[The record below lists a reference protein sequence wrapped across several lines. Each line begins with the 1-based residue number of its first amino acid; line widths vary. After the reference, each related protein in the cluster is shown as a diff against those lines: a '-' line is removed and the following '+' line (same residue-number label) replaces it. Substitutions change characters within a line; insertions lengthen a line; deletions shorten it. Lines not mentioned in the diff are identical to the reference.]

1 MGRKNVDK
9 SVVVSEESFL
19 NRLDNFY
26 KLIYENC
33 DEPDLKDLM
42 VITLTKISFCNHLL
56 YGDTYDMF
64 HFKTAIEMVNIKHG
78 TSYTVNDSLLNCND
92 NTTYDVNGE
101 TNF

>member
-9 SVVVSEESFL
+9 SVVISEDALL

-42 VITLTKISFCNHLL
+42 VITLTKISFCNYLL
-56 YGDTYDMF
+56 YGDNYDMF
-64 HFKTAIEMVNIKHG
+64 HFKAAIEMVNMKYG
-78 TSYTVNDSLLNCND
+78 TFFTVNDFFVKL
-92 NTTYDVNGE
+92 
-101 TNF
+101 

>member
-1 MGRKNVDK
+1 MSELKLEIN
-9 SVVVSEESFL
+9 SEESISVTKASLL

-56 YGDTYDMF
+56 YGDKYDMF
-64 HFKTAIEMVNIKHG
+64 HFKAAIEMVNLKYG
-78 TSYTVNDSLLNCND
+78 TGYTVNDFF
-92 NTTYDVNGE
+92 VKI
-101 TNF
+101 